1 MAKHLQRELN
11 IIKKRILS
19 LGASVEERVHKVGG
33 IIESRDIY
41 DANRLIKEDVEIDD
55 QEVEI
60 EEECLKI
67 LALHQPVAVDL
78 RFLIAIIKI
87 NNDLERIADE
97 TVNVAERVLTMAKHT
112 DNIDF
117 TIDYSQM
124 VKQVAAMLKGSL
136 DSLINMDTDE
146 AFKIVLQD
154 DVVDEIHRDAYRRV
168 KVAIK
173 EQPDCV
179 TYLINMYLIS
189 RHLERIG
196 DHTTNI
202 AEEVIY
208 MIEGEIVRHSEY

>member
-1 MAKHLQRELN
+1 MPKHLQRELDN
-11 IIKKRILS
+11 IKKRILS
-19 LGASVEERVHKVGG
+19 LGAIVEERVHKVGG

-41 DANRLIKEDVEIDD
+41 DANRLINEDVEIDD

-78 RFLIAIIKI
+78 RFLIAVIKI

-97 TVNVAERVLTMAKHT
+97 AVNVAQRVLTMAKHSA
-112 DNIDF
+112 DIDF
-117 TIDYSQM
+117 TLEYTPM
-124 VKQVAAMLKGSL
+124 VEKVAVMLKGSL
-136 DSLINMDTDE
+136 DSLINMDTDM
-146 AFKIVLQD
+146 AFKIVIQD
-154 DVVDEIHRDAYRRV
+154 DDVDKIHTEAYRRV
-168 KVAIK
+168 KAAIK
-173 EQPDCV
+173 DHPDCV
-179 TYLINMYLIS
+179 SYLVNMYLIS

>member
-136 DSLINMDTDE
+136 DSLINRTPMRLSRSSSRTTLLM
-146 AFKIVLQD
+146 KSTGTPTGGQGC
-154 DVVDEIHRDAYRRV
+154 H
-168 KVAIK
+168 K
-173 EQPDCV
+173 EQPGLRDLPDQHV
-179 TYLINMYLIS
+179 S
-189 RHLERIG
+189 HLPPPGADR
-196 DHTTNI
+196 
-202 AEEVIY
+202 
-208 MIEGEIVRHSEY
+208 